1 MYILYKSADIA
12 EERMVHM
19 NKEVIM
25 TALDTLTAG
34 KTDDQTLELIESITN
49 ELNTVPDGEGEGA
62 DNGAEA
68 LDALRA
74 EYEAKLSACEETWR
88 NKYRTAFFHGPE
100 EDEKEER
107 EDEEVEEDEKT
118 SYEDLFKKGNE

>member
-1 MYILYKSADIA
+1 
-12 EERMVHM
+12 M
-19 NKEVIM
+19 NKDVIM

-62 DNGAEA
+62 DDSTEA

-74 EYEAKLSACEETWR
+74 EYEAKLAACEETWR
-88 NKYRTAFFHGPE
+88 NKYGTAFFHGAEPEEQDERE
-100 EDEKEER
+100 EDEE
-107 EDEEVEEDEKT
+107 EEDEKT
-118 SYEDLFKKGNE
+118 SYED

>member
-1 MYILYKSADIA
+1 
-12 EERMVHM
+12 M

-34 KTDDQTLELIESITN
+34 RTDDQTLELIETITN
-49 ELNTVPDGEGEGA
+49 ELNTVPDGEAEGEG
-62 DNGAEA
+62 NGAES
-68 LDALRA
+68 LEALRA
-74 EYEAKLSACEETWR
+74 EYEAKLAACEETWR

-107 EDEEVEEDEKT
+107 EDEEEEDEKT
-118 SYEDLFKKGNE
+118 SYEELFKKGNE

>member
-1 MYILYKSADIA
+1 
-12 EERMVHM
+12 M

-49 ELNTVPDGEGEGA
+49 ELNTVPDGEGEVA

-74 EYEAKLSACEETWR
+74 EYEAKLAACEETWR
-88 NKYRTAFFHGPE
+88 NKYRTAFFHGAEQE
-100 EDEKEER
+100 EEEEEEEEKEEMT
-107 EDEEVEEDEKT
+107 DYEE
-118 SYEDLFKKGNE
+118 LFKKGNE

>member
-1 MYILYKSADIA
+1 
-12 EERMVHM
+12 M
-19 NKEVIM
+19 NKEVIL

-49 ELNTVPDGEGEGA
+49 ELNTVHDSEGEGA

-74 EYEAKLSACEETWR
+74 EYEAKLAACEDKWR

-100 EDEKEER
+100 PEDQEEEEEEEKEEMT
-107 EDEEVEEDEKT
+107 DYEE
-118 SYEDLFKKGNE
+118 LFKKGNE

>member
-1 MYILYKSADIA
+1 
-12 EERMVHM
+12 M

-49 ELNTVPDGEGEGA
+49 ELNTVPDEEGEGA

-74 EYEAKLSACEETWR
+74 EYEAKLAACEDKWR

-100 EDEKEER
+100 PEGQEEEEEEEKEEMT
-107 EDEEVEEDEKT
+107 D
-118 SYEDLFKKGNE
+118 YEDLFKKGNE

>member
-1 MYILYKSADIA
+1 
-12 EERMVHM
+12 M

-34 KTDDQTLELIESITN
+34 RTDDQTLELIESITN
-49 ELNTVPDGEGEGA
+49 ELNTPDEGGE
-62 DNGAEA
+62 NSTAE

-74 EYEAKLSACEETWR
+74 EYEAKLATCEETWR

-100 EDEKEER
+100 PEEAEQEEEEKEEMTDY
-107 EDEEVEEDEKT
+107 DE
-118 SYEDLFKKGNE
+118 LFQKGNE

>member
-1 MYILYKSADIA
+1 
-12 EERMVHM
+12 M

-62 DNGAEA
+62 DDGTKA
-68 LDALRA
+68 LDSLRA
-74 EYEAKLSACEETWR
+74 EYEAKLAACEETWR

-100 EDEKEER
+100 PEEHDER
-107 EDEEVEEDEKT
+107 EDDEEEEDEKT

>member
-1 MYILYKSADIA
+1 
-12 EERMVHM
+12 M

-62 DNGAEA
+62 DEGTKA

-74 EYEAKLSACEETWR
+74 EYEAKLSACEEKWR

-100 EDEKEER
+100 P
-107 EDEEVEEDEKT
+107 EEVEEEEEEKEMT
-118 SYEDLFKKGNE
+118 DYEELFKKGNE